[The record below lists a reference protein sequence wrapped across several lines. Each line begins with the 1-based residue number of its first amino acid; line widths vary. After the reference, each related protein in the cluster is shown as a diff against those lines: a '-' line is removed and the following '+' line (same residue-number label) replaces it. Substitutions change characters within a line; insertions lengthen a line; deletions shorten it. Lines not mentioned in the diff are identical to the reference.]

1 MPDQESDGSAPAPLR
16 IVDAPGVPAT
26 RVRFLV
32 LFAVC
37 SLAVVT
43 YVHRV
48 GFATASSPLRDELG
62 LSQRHLGWLM
72 ASFLIAYGLGEVPCG
87 VLGDRFG
94 ARHLLAIVILG
105 GSLTTAGIALVVL
118 LPPVLEW
125 RIGFLVLLRFLFGT
139 FQAGTFPSI
148 SRILTDWIPTTERG
162 SAQGL
167 LWMSSRIGGAIA
179 PLLLVPL
186 FAWSGTWGTPLVIVA
201 GLGVLWCAAFWPW
214 FRDRPKEMPGVNAG
228 ELKRI
233 ESDRARRPVAQDA
246 TPWKRM
252 LNSGSVWALCL
263 MYGSLGYSG
272 NFFLTLLP
280 DYLRVHRGLDED
292 TVKWLTSLPFACG
305 VGACLLGGVMSDLI
319 IRRSGGRLQGRRIVG
334 AFGMSLAGASI
345 LATIWV
351 KDTPLLGL
359 LLCLTFLCNDLAMGP
374 SWAAAAD
381 IGEGQAGT
389 LGGLMNMTSSFSAAS
404 AAIITGNLFHAGYVV
419 LPFVLFAIAYLIG
432 VVCWLRVDV
441 TRKLANPA

>member
-1 MPDQESDGSAPAPLR
+1 MPDTESDGSDPATLAV
-16 IVDAPGVPAT
+16 VDAPEIPAT

-37 SLAVVT
+37 TLAVVT
-43 YVHRV
+43 YIHRV

-62 LSQRHLGWLM
+62 LDQGHLGWLM
-72 ASFLIAYGLGEVPCG
+72 ASFMIAYGLGEVPFG
-87 VLGDRFG
+87 MIGDRFG

-105 GSLTTAGIALVVL
+105 GSITTAAIAMVVL
-118 LPPVLEW
+118 LPPVLVW
-125 RIGFLVLLRFLFGT
+125 RIGFLVLLRFLFGL

-162 SAQGL
+162 SAQGF
-167 LWMSSRIGGAIA
+167 LWMSSRIGGTIA

-186 FAWSGTWGTPLVIVA
+186 FAWFGNWRTPLVIIA

-214 FRDRPKEMPGVNAG
+214 FRNRPEELLGVNAG

-233 ESDRARRPVAQDA
+233 ESGRAHRPAKHGA

-252 LNSGSVWALCL
+252 RNSGSVWALCL

-272 NFFLTLLP
+272 NFFITLLN
-280 DYLRVHRGLDED
+280 DYLKVHRGLDGD
-292 TVKWLTSLPFACG
+292 TIKWLTALPFTCG
-305 VGACLLGGVMSDLI
+305 VGACLLGGVMSDII
-319 IRRSGGRLQGRRIVG
+319 IRQSGGRLQGRRIVG
-334 AFGMSLAGASI
+334 ALGMSLAGAAI

-351 KDTPLLGL
+351 RSTPLLGL
-359 LLCLTFLCNDLAMGP
+359 LLCVTFLGNDLAMGP
-374 SWAAAAD
+374 AWAAAAD

-389 LGGLMNMTSSFSAAS
+389 LGGLMNMTSSFSAAL
-404 AAIITGNLFHAGYVV
+404 AAIVTGNLFHAGYVV
-419 LPFVLFAIAYLIG
+419 LPFVLFALAYIVG
-432 VVCWLRVDV
+432 VFCWLRVDV
-441 TRKLANPA
+441 TRTLADPA

>member
-1 MPDQESDGSAPAPLR
+1 MPDQESDGSDAATLTV
-16 IVDAPGVPAT
+16 VDAPEIPAT

-37 SLAVVT
+37 TLAVVT

-48 GFATASSPLRDELG
+48 GFATASSPLREELG
-62 LSQRHLGWLM
+62 LDQSHLGWLM
-72 ASFLIAYGLGEVPCG
+72 ASFMIAYGLAEVPFG
-87 VLGDRFG
+87 IFGDRFG

-118 LPPVLEW
+118 LPPVLSW

-139 FQAGTFPSI
+139 FQAGTFPSV

-162 SAQGL
+162 SAQGF
-167 LWMSSRIGGAIA
+167 LWMSSRIGGTIA

-186 FAWSGTWGTPLVIVA
+186 FAWFGNWRTPLVIVA

-214 FRDRPKEMPGVNAG
+214 FRNRPEEMSEVNAG
-228 ELKRI
+228 ELRRI
-233 ESDRARRPVAQDA
+233 ESGRARRPAKHGA

-252 LNSGSVWALCL
+252 RNSGSVWALCL
-263 MYGSLGYSG
+263 MYGALGYSG
-272 NFFLTLLP
+272 NFFITLLN
-280 DYLRVHRGLDED
+280 DYLKVHRGLDGD
-292 TVKWLTSLPFACG
+292 TVKWLTALPFACG

-334 AFGMSLAGASI
+334 ALGMSLAGASI

-351 KDTPLLGL
+351 RSTPLLGL
-359 LLCLTFLCNDLAMGP
+359 LLCVTFLGNDLAMGP
-374 SWAAAAD
+374 AWAAAAD
-381 IGEGQAGT
+381 IGESHAGT
-389 LGGLMNMTSSFSAAS
+389 LGGLMNMISSFSAAL
-404 AAIITGNLFHAGYVV
+404 AAIITGNLFHAGIVV
-419 LPFVLFAIAYLIG
+419 LPFVLFALAYLVG
-432 VVCWLRVDV
+432 VFCWLRVDV
-441 TRKLANPA
+441 TRTLADPA